1 MFSFLCCCCP
11 VPRLTWT
18 CKEAGY
24 SSPWCPWWDSPC
36 LTTSHALLPWW
47 QHWIMW
53 QLCLQRQ
60 RRQSMARTSRC
71 HTNACCCFMRTLGS
85 PGERQNG
92 VTVWLWDSCFLGV
105 WVSRAGLV
113 PGLLGAAEQDKTFL
127 FTFCRVRYWDLL
139 LLVPN
144 VLFFMFLLWKLPS
157 ARAKI
162 RVTSSPIFTTFYILV
177 STAVCFWTDWW
188 SVFYYHSWQV
198 SLNQW
203 REREPRPNLT
213 FEGVLAGIDF
223 LLFELYLSASGN
235 VHI

>member
-1 MFSFLCCCCP
+1 
-11 VPRLTWT
+11 
-18 CKEAGY
+18 
-24 SSPWCPWWDSPC
+24 
-36 LTTSHALLPWW
+36 
-47 QHWIMW
+47 MW

-60 RRQSMARTSRC
+60 RRQSMTRTSRC
-71 HTNACCCFMRTLGS
+71 HTSACCCSMRTLGS
-85 PGERQNG
+85 PGEKDKMRSQS
-92 VTVWLWDSCFLGV
+92 DSGILAFSVFG
-105 WVSRAGLV
+105 WAGAGPE
-113 PGLLGAAEQDKTFL
+113 PGLLDAAEQDKTVL

-177 STAVCFWTDWW
+177 STAACFWTDWW
-188 SVFYYHSWQV
+188 SECFFYYHSWKV

-213 FEGVLAGIDF
+213 FEGVLPRIDF
-223 LLFELYLSASGN
+223 LLFELYFSASGN
-235 VHI
+235 VHTWI